1 MIRLLLRLMTRR
13 NSLWVALAIAF
24 LLIATT
30 TVLVTRA
37 LETSAEPN
45 QSEAR
50 EADDEDPPTADDI
63 AHASDRL
70 AAHGLEISDETLTE
84 LAAKYGVGGAVRIV
98 SWSQADPDR
107 MADLRAMRDGDGSE
121 GSGMGWGQIAKE
133 LGVHP
138 GLGSI
143 MGQGGD
149 HKNSDEPGED
159 D

>member
-1 MIRLLLRLMTRR
+1 MAAGGENADGRLV
-13 NSLWVALAIAF
+13 SP
-24 LLIATT
+24 ATDRPSEILP
-30 TVLVTRA
+30 LVRHPARA
-37 LETSAEPN
+37 GPGA
-45 QSEAR
+45 
-50 EADDEDPPTADDI
+50 
-63 AHASDRL
+63 
-70 AAHGLEISDETLTE
+70 LEISDETMTE
-84 LAAKYGVGGAVRIV
+84 LAAEYGVGGAVRIV

-107 MADLRAMRDGDGSE
+107 MAELRAMRDGDGSE

-159 D
+159 H

>member
-1 MIRLLLRLMTRR
+1 MTTRT
-13 NSLWVALAIAF
+13 NSLSVALVVAVI
-24 LLIATT
+24 LLATA

-37 LETSAEPN
+37 VVTSG
-45 QSEAR
+45 EAN
-50 EADDEDPPTADDI
+50 EQAAGADENEDPPTADDI
-63 AHASDRL
+63 AHASERL
-70 AAHGLEISDETLTE
+70 AANGLEISDDTLTE
-84 LAAKYGVGGAVRIV
+84 LAAEYGVGGAVRIV
-98 SWSQADPDR
+98 AWSEADPAR
-107 MADLRAMRDGDGSE
+107 IADLRAMRDGDGSE

-149 HKNSDEPGED
+149 HEKSDGPGED